1 MKCSISAIVCVFN
14 EERTIS
20 NIIRTLVESS
30 NVDEVIVINDGSS
43 DGTSKEL
50 KHFEQILKLE
60 IVEFSE
66 NRGKGYAMAEGIQR
80 AKGDIIVFIDSDLVN
95 FNIKYVDQLVQPLLG
110 GNADMVI
117 GQPTINMVFHDKLNP
132 LKPLSGER
140 AVFRKDILPLVH
152 RMRESRFGVET
163 LINLYFRAQDK
174 RTKYV
179 NLWGLVHLL
188 KLQKHSVDKSVRG
201 YWEATNQIM
210 KTAILNYSLIII
222 LIRNIFLRSLDKIY
236 HVF

>member
-1 MKCSISAIVCVFN
+1 MNYSISTIVCVFN
-14 EERTIS
+14 EERTIG
-20 NIIRTLVESS
+20 NIVRALVESS

-80 AKGDIIVFIDSDLVN
+80 AKGNIIVFIDSDLVN
-95 FNIKYVDQLVQPLLG
+95 FNIKHVYQLVQTLLG

-140 AVFRKDILPLVH
+140 AVFRKDVIPLVH
-152 RMRESRFGVET
+152 KMRVSRFGVET
-163 LINLYFRAQDK
+163 LINLYFKAQDK

-179 NLWGLVHLL
+179 NLWGLVHPL
-188 KLQKHSVDKSVRG
+188 KLQKHSVDKSIKE
-201 YWEATNQIM
+201 YWNATNQIM

>member
-50 KHFEQILKLE
+50 KHFEQILRLE

-222 LIRNIFLRSLDKIY
+222 LIRNIF
-236 HVF
+236 